1 VKRAVQPS
9 VATGA
14 PWSRVTAHGY
24 DGSVPGDHHR
34 SPAGRLRSCRS
45 YDAGQINPS
54 AHAPRQAVACGSAR
68 QSAEE
73 RFELSFAFGGL
84 GAVRHACL
92 HQLTG
97 GGLIDEGGPAV
108 VLLLQTGGEIGGRD
122 RRFGGGDDAV
132 GQRGNGVGQAVDER
146 GELVG
151 RQRAVDPPVL
161 CGGASGALV
170 PRRTRRVASGGLR
183 LRDAAAEL
191 DDAVRIG
198 ESGKGR
204 GSRPVVCA
212 TRARR

>member
-1 VKRAVQPS
+1 MRPVMRSRAAQP
-9 VATGA
+9 A
-14 PWSRVTAHGY
+14 
-24 DGSVPGDHHR
+24 
-34 SPAGRLRSCRS
+34 SPR
-45 YDAGQINPS
+45 
-54 AHAPRQAVACGSAR
+54 
-68 QSAEE
+68 
-73 RFELSFAFGGL
+73 
-84 GAVRHACL
+84 
-92 HQLTG
+92 
-97 GGLIDEGGPAV
+97 V

-132 GQRGNGVGQAVDER
+132 GQRGNAVGQAVDER